1 MNIISQND
9 LKYVFLANQITKILV
24 IYPFGCFNCDGYYNI
39 AS

>member
-1 MNIISQND
+1 MISQND

-24 IYPFGCFNCDGYYNI
+24 IYPLGVLNYDGYDNI